1 MNHYHNYPSLWT
13 VRASQWRPEA
23 SGLASRGCYFTLLPF
38 LGLNF
43 CHSDLFFHWSHFQ
56 GGVGNFTVTI
66 DFFKSNAFREAYTT
80 NDYPVFKRLS
90 QNIYIQYSINTSN
103 PDLVV
108 RAETCRATP
117 SNKPYDTPQY
127 VFIADG
133 WVRYKVDFWNKT
145 SLTLNFKKNKI
156 NQCYS
161 CKNLKNWVPSKQV
174 WVNVGKV

>member
-1 MNHYHNYPSLWT
+1 MVEQSLLGLIIILWT
-13 VRASQWRPEA
+13 IIITILHSEQLGHF
-23 SGLASRGCYFTLLPF
+23 SGDQKPRDRLLEDVIYFTLLPF
-38 LGLNF
+38 LGLSF

-117 SNKPYDTPQY
+117 SNKPYDSPQY

-133 WVRYKVDFWNKT
+133 WVTDRF
-145 SLTLNFKKNKI
+145 LE
-156 NQCYS
+156 
-161 CKNLKNWVPSKQV
+161 
-174 WVNVGKV
+174 